1 MPLSLE
7 FAVLLSRLTLR
18 KDHRFG
24 ALSGR
29 NRGWRASTM
38 SLCLATTMLSASW
51 SGQASA
57 FELFGYKF
65 STSGIEA
72 VSKAKPTADIPDPV
86 TYSVSLTSADE
97 ALTDELKAASLLIE
111 KKEEPA
117 SGTTGLLMRARS
129 DQKRLIA
136 ALYRK
141 GLYGGTVDITVNDVR
156 YDKVP
161 LDEDLTKAASVK
173 VAIAVKPGPVFTF
186 SKPDAQLS
194 DGAPVDLQR
203 YGVIAG
209 APAYSQLVLD
219 AEDAILADYRDRGFA
234 LAKIEERSL
243 AADHKTGKLDVTLRV
258 DHGPL
263 ARFGQVTITGN
274 EDVDTD
280 LIVQQAAIPVGET
293 YSPAAVAKANRN
305 LRALGVFDSVIVK
318 PADAVLADGSLP
330 IEISVKERKFR
341 TIGAGITIG
350 NLDGVGLEGYWV
362 HRNLFG
368 GAESLRIQGSIA
380 NIGQNDV
387 KDLDYNADIIF
398 KKPGVIGPA
407 STFDAKL
414 SVDFTNPDA
423 YQKRAV
429 SGEVGLSYQWTDALS
444 TRAAFKTEYARI
456 TDSTGTDSNLLFSTP
471 LELAYDKRDSKLDPT
486 EGFYALID
494 AEPTISSDGS
504 LAFLKSSATLSA
516 YQAID
521 AAKRFVLAGKISAGS
536 IVGASKS
543 DVPTDRRFFTGGGG
557 SIRGYS
563 YQMAGP
569 RDSNNDPTGGRS
581 YITASLEA
589 RMKVTDTIGLAAF
602 VDAGNT
608 FNSSMPQFKDEWYT
622 GVGAGV
628 RYLTPIGPLRLDV
641 AVPLKKIK
649 DEPKFGVYL
658 GLGQAF

>member
-1 MPLSLE
+1 MLFRPRPSGKSETGAQKYLCGRRLRTSLLSLSL
-7 FAVLLSRLTLR
+7 ATSLLSTVWT
-18 KDHRFG
+18 
-24 ALSGR
+24 AEA
-29 NRGWRASTM
+29 N
-38 SLCLATTMLSASW
+38 
-51 SGQASA
+51 A
-57 FELFGYKF
+57 FELFGYSI
-65 STSGIEA
+65 STSGIEK
-72 VSKAKPTADIPDPV
+72 VSDAKPTADIPDPV
-86 TYSVSLTSADE
+86 SYTVSLTSDDE
-97 ALTDELKAASLLIE
+97 DLKDTLESASLLIS

-136 ALYRK
+136 TLYEK
-141 GLYGGTVDITVNDVR
+141 GLYGGTVDISVNGVR
-156 YDKVP
+156 YDEVP
-161 LDEDLTKAASVK
+161 LDEDLSKSGSVS
-173 VAIAVKPGPVFTF
+173 VAIAVHPGQTFVF
-186 SKPDAQLS
+186 SKPNAQLS
-194 DGAPVDLQR
+194 NGEPVNLNG
-203 YGVIAG
+203 YGIIAG
-209 APAYSQLVLD
+209 GPAYSQLVLD
-219 AEDAILADYRDRGFA
+219 AENAIVADYQKRGFA
-234 LAKIEERSL
+234 LAKVTQRSL
-243 AADHKTGKLDVTLRV
+243 AADHKTHQLDVTLRV
-258 DHGPL
+258 DHGPI
-263 ARFGQVTITGN
+263 ARFGEVTVSGN

-280 LIVQQAAIPVGET
+280 LIVQQANIPVGET
-293 YSPAAVAKANRN
+293 YSPEAIAKANRN

-318 PADAVLADGSLP
+318 PADAVLEDGSLP
-330 IEISVKERKFR
+330 VDITVKERKFR
-341 TIGAGITIG
+341 TIGAGVTIG

-368 GAESLRIQGSIA
+368 GAESLRVQGSIA
-380 NIGQNDV
+380 NIGQDDV

-398 KKPGVIGPA
+398 KKPGVLGPS
-407 STFDAKL
+407 STFDAQL
-414 SVDFTNPDA
+414 SVDFTNPEA

-429 SGEVGLSYQWTDALS
+429 SGEIGLSHQWTDELS
-444 TRAAFKTEYARI
+444 TRAGFKTEYARI
-456 TDSTGTDSNLLFSTP
+456 TDSSGTETNLLFSTP

-504 LAFLKSSATLSA
+504 IGFLKTSATLSA
-516 YQAID
+516 YQAVD
-521 AAKRFVLAGKISAGS
+521 QAKRFVLAGKISAGT

-569 RDSNNDPTGGRS
+569 RDGNNDPTGGLS
-581 YITASLEA
+581 YLTASLEA

-608 FNSSMPQFKDEWYT
+608 FDSTMPKFEDEWYT
-622 GVGAGV
+622 GVGVGV

-641 AVPLKKIK
+641 AVPLKKIQ

>member
-1 MPLSLE
+1 M
-7 FAVLLSRLTLR
+7 LSRLTYHAER
-18 KDHRFG
+18 KSSAQTRLVRKGDSSLL
-24 ALSGR
+24 A
-29 NRGWRASTM
+29 
-38 SLCLATTMLSASW
+38 LCLASTLLSAGWTSP
-51 SGQASA
+51 AAA
-57 FELFGYKF
+57 FELFGYDI
-65 STSGIEA
+65 STSGIKA
-72 VSKAKPTADIPDPV
+72 VSETQPTDDIPDPV
-86 TYSVSLTSADE
+86 SYTVTLTSDDE
-97 ALTDELKAASLLIE
+97 ELTDELKDVSLLIE
-111 KKEEPA
+111 KEEEPA

-136 ALYRK
+136 ALYEK
-141 GLYGGTVDITVNDVR
+141 GLYGGTVDITVNGER
-156 YDKVP
+156 YDRVP
-161 LDEDLTKAASVK
+161 LDEELSTAGPVT
-173 VAIAVKPGPVFTF
+173 VAISVSKGPVFTF
-186 SKPDAQLS
+186 SKPDARLS
-194 DGAPVDLQR
+194 DGEPIDLGE
-203 YGVIAG
+203 YGVITG
-209 APAYSQLVLD
+209 SPAYSQLVLD
-219 AEDAILADYRDRGFA
+219 AEEGLVDDYKKRGFA

-258 DHGPL
+258 DHGPR
-263 ARFGQVTITGN
+263 ARLGQVTVTGN
-274 EDVDTD
+274 EDVKSK
-280 LIVQQAAIPVGET
+280 LIIQQANIPIGDT
-293 YSPAAVAKANRN
+293 YSPEAITKASRN

-318 PADAVLADGSLP
+318 PADALLEDGSLP

-341 TIGAGITIG
+341 TIGAGVTIG

-368 GAESLRIQGSIA
+368 GAESLRVQGSIA
-380 NIGQNDV
+380 KIGQDDV

-414 SVDFTNPDA
+414 SLNFTNPEA
-423 YQKRAV
+423 YQKRAIG
-429 SGEVGLSYQWTDALS
+429 GEVGLSYQWTDELS
-444 TRAAFKTEYARI
+444 TRAGLKAEYARI
-456 TDSTGTDSNLLFSTP
+456 TDSSGTDTNLLFSTP

-504 LAFLKSSATLSA
+504 IGFFKTSATLSA
-516 YQAID
+516 YQSLD
-521 AAKRFVLAGKISAGS
+521 RAKRFVLAGKISAGT

-569 RDSNNDPTGGRS
+569 RDASNDPTGGRS
-581 YITASLEA
+581 YIAGSLEA
-589 RMKVTDTIGLAAF
+589 RMKVTDSIGLAAF
-602 VDAGNT
+602 VDVGNT
-608 FNSSMPQFKDEWYT
+608 FNSSMPKFGDEWYT
-622 GVGAGV
+622 GVGAGL

-641 AVPLKKIK
+641 AVPLKKIQ